1 MPVTL
6 IAGSGAAGERNFIFW
21 QVPAPRTY
29 LSEAVWLLQVLLA
42 ERARTIAFAR
52 ARQVVERMLRRVQ
65 QTAPEPLG
73 QQIMAYRGGYCQ
85 PSAGLLKRPCFPE
98 DCWEWWPPTP

>member
-1 MPVTL
+1 MRREAQFYFT
-6 IAGSGAAGERNFIFW
+6 SS
-21 QVPAPRTY
+21 APRTY

-73 QQIMAYRGGYCQ
+73 QQIMAYRGGYL
-85 PSAGLLKRPCFPE
+85 PAERRAIEKALFTGRLLGVVA
-98 DCWEWWPPTP
+98 TNA